1 MPNDSDRILELER
14 ELIATRNAAVALIL
28 GMAGAIVRTPQ
39 GREELAVT
47 FDEAAKDGDSATER
61 LSKLVA
67 AALRRG

>member
-1 MPNDSDRILELER
+1 MTSDSARVLELER

-28 GMAGAIVRTPQ
+28 GMAGAIVRSPQ
-39 GREELAVT
+39 GRVELAVT
-47 FDEAAKDGDSATER
+47 FDEAAKDGDPATER